1 LESNSVTILNQSSSS
16 VANDEFEDLCFE
28 FGLEVE
34 WGTAESMN
42 IANRTDE
49 NGATIDISKQEA
61 YKLEVAAN
69 RYDLLCIEG
78 IAQTLRSYL
87 GLSKIPRLAI
97 KNQRVGG
104 LERVI
109 IKKETQLVR
118 PFVVC
123 AILRNIQFDQQS
135 YNSFIDLQDKLH

>member
-1 LESNSVTILNQSSSS
+1 LEKNSVSHLNQSTSI
-16 VANDEFEDLCFE
+16 ANDQFEDLCFE

-34 WGTAESMN
+34 WGTAESMK

-49 NGATIDISKQEA
+49 SGATIDISKQDA

-69 RYDLLCIEG
+69 RYDLLCLEG
-78 IAQTLRSYL
+78 ISQSLRSYL
-87 GLSKIPRLAI
+87 GLSKIPRLSI

-104 LERVI
+104 LERMI
-109 IKKETQLVR
+109 IKKETQSVR

-123 AILRNIQFDQQS
+123 AILRNIQFD
-135 YNSFIDLQDKLH
+135 